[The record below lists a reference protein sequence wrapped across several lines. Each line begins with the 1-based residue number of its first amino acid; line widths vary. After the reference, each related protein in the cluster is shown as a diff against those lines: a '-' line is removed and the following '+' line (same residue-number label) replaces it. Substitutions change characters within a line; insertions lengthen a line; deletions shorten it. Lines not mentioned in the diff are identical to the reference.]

1 MEDFDRINEALEGR
15 YRIEREIGAGG
26 MATVYVARD
35 ERHDRQVALKVLK
48 PELAAV
54 VGAERFL
61 AEIRTTANLQHPHIL
76 QLYDSGEADGLL
88 YFVMP
93 FVDGETL
100 GDRLEREKQL
110 PVDEAVGLA
119 RAIAAALHAA
129 HERGVIHR
137 DIKPANILLSHGE
150 PVVADFGIALAIQE
164 AGGGR
169 LTETGLSVGTPFYMS
184 PEQATGDRDPDV
196 RSDIYSLG
204 TLLYEMLT
212 GEPPFQGTTAQAVLG
227 KILTGSPSP
236 PTEYRKSIPP
246 HVEAVIL
253 KSLERLPAD
262 RFSSAAEFGD
272 ALGNPAFRHGTE
284 AISAGLE
291 VSHETIRRLR
301 RNVRRFAAA
310 TVLLVGAV
318 ILLLLPGLG
327 GPGAKNPVVEFY
339 VQGDSTHQV
348 MSGIPGS
355 VALSPDGRTLAY
367 VGTRAD
373 IGRQLFVRSLDDR
386 AARPIPGSEGAHD
399 VFFSPDGDWLG
410 FSDMEN
416 ELFKIRLAG
425 GSRIPLAQ
433 LSGAMANADWGEDDG
448 IYYGVTGEPGL
459 MRVSAAGGAPVE
471 LIEQS
476 DSLLGVIDPSLMPG
490 GDVILFTGLASNRGA
505 TVQAYRMSTGEI
517 RVLGPGM
524 TPIYSGRQLIYG
536 TAAGVLLAHP
546 FDPKT
551 LEFTG
556 EPVQIATGVGG
567 WLNLSRDVAVSP
579 GGNIAYL
586 EGGIGNSS
594 MLVHHPPVSDQVRT
608 GSTMSSPR
616 VAPDGDRVLY
626 VEAGGNAWGLY
637 VYSLS
642 QGTNQLL
649 HTAPYIAGGSWSPDG
664 ASLAVASGP
673 DLLDYDIYL
682 LPSDGSGS
690 PELFRDLPPN
700 QVPTVPEFT
709 PDGRRLLWVE
719 VEEGGGLLASTI
731 SAGLVDGEDGEVLRI
746 VDDGSL
752 NSQPTLSPD
761 GRWLAYSSER
771 TGRPEV
777 FVTRF
782 PEGGPGLPIATA
794 GGLSPAWQSKNRLIY
809 FDGSELVAAEL
820 SYDGTVQV
828 TSRSPVMDWAF
839 GGQNRF
845 PRYYDLL
852 PDGGIINTAPSGSGN
867 RIVVRTSL
875 LPSN

>member
-1 MEDFDRINEALEGR
+1 
-15 YRIEREIGAGG
+15 

-169 LTETGLSVGTPFYMS
+169 LTETGLSIGTPFYMS

-291 VSHETIRRLR
+291 ASHERIRRLQ
-301 RNVRRFAAA
+301 RNVRRFAGA
-310 TVLLVGAV
+310 TVVLAGAV
-318 ILLLLPGLG
+318 ILLLLPGFG
-327 GPGAKNPVVEFY
+327 GPGAENPVVEFY

-348 MSGIPGS
+348 MSGVPGS

-373 IGRQLFVRSLDDR
+373 IGRQIFVRSLDDR

-416 ELFKIRLAG
+416 EL
-425 GSRIPLAQ
+425 
-433 LSGAMANADWGEDDG
+433 
-448 IYYGVTGEPGL
+448 
-459 MRVSAAGGAPVE
+459 
-471 LIEQS
+471 
-476 DSLLGVIDPSLMPG
+476 
-490 GDVILFTGLASNRGA
+490 
-505 TVQAYRMSTGEI
+505 
-517 RVLGPGM
+517 
-524 TPIYSGRQLIYG
+524 
-536 TAAGVLLAHP
+536 
-546 FDPKT
+546 
-551 LEFTG
+551 
-556 EPVQIATGVGG
+556 
-567 WLNLSRDVAVSP
+567 
-579 GGNIAYL
+579 
-586 EGGIGNSS
+586 
-594 MLVHHPPVSDQVRT
+594 
-608 GSTMSSPR
+608 
-616 VAPDGDRVLY
+616 
-626 VEAGGNAWGLY
+626 
-637 VYSLS
+637 
-642 QGTNQLL
+642 
-649 HTAPYIAGGSWSPDG
+649 
-664 ASLAVASGP
+664 
-673 DLLDYDIYL
+673 
-682 LPSDGSGS
+682 
-690 PELFRDLPPN
+690 
-700 QVPTVPEFT
+700 VP
-709 PDGRRLLWVE
+709 GRRDP
-719 VEEGGGLLASTI
+719 GGGLGTGPPRLRHLPPPFGRQWLSGVVPGPPAESGTHRSRVHARREAASLGRGGGRQWAPGI
-731 SAGLVDGEDGEVLRI
+731 HHLR
-746 VDDGSL
+746 G
-752 NSQPTLSPD
+752 TRRGG
-761 GRWLAYSSER
+761 GR
-771 TGRPEV
+771 
-777 FVTRF
+777 
-782 PEGGPGLPIATA
+782 
-794 GGLSPAWQSKNRLIY
+794 
-809 FDGSELVAAEL
+809 
-820 SYDGTVQV
+820 
-828 TSRSPVMDWAF
+828 
-839 GGQNRF
+839 
-845 PRYYDLL
+845 
-852 PDGGIINTAPSGSGN
+852 
-867 RIVVRTSL
+867 
-875 LPSN
+875 